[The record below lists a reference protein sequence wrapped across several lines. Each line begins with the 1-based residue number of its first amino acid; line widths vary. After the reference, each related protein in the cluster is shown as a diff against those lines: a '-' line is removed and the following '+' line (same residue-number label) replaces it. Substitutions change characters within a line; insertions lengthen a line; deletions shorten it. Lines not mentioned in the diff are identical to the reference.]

1 MRNKNY
7 INFKIMKKYFSFFI
21 SHLSSRR
28 GFTLVELLA
37 SIIVLVAVG
46 SVIAGIITSSL
57 RGTNKTTT
65 IENIRQSG
73 NYALA
78 QMSKNIEYARV
89 FNGFSNDGINYVTNC
104 PFSAPTPPA
113 QPQAVRTNY
122 NYIKVTP
129 LSNNPITYNCTSSP
143 VAAISANS
151 DPLIDANVVSLIS
164 CILVC
169 VQTESTDAPIIK
181 IGFTLGPKNSN
192 NLLENSTP
200 PISFETSVTMRNY
213 KR

>member
-1 MRNKNY
+1 
-7 INFKIMKKYFSFFI
+7 MKKNLEFRI
-21 SHLSSRR
+21 QSSELNR

-73 NYALA
+73 NYALS

-89 FNGFSNDGINYVTNC
+89 FNGLSNDGVNYVTGC
-104 PFSAPTPPA
+104 PFSTPTPPV
-113 QPQAVRTNY
+113 QPQAIETNY

-129 LSNNPITYNCTSSP
+129 LSNSSITYNCTSSP
-143 VAAISANS
+143 IATISANS

>member
-1 MRNKNY
+1 
-7 INFKIMKKYFSFFI
+7 MKKNLEFRI
-21 SHLSSRR
+21 QSSELNR

-73 NYALA
+73 NYALS

-89 FNGFSNDGINYVTNC
+89 FNGLSNDGVNYVTSC
-104 PFSAPTPPA
+104 PFSTPTPPV

-129 LSNNPITYNCTSSP
+129 LNSGPIEYK
-143 VAAISANS
+143 
-151 DPLIDANVVSLIS
+151 
-164 CILVC
+164 CILPSPSPPILTVNNVEIIDTNIVYLKNC
-169 VQTESTDAPIIK
+169 SITCTQTNATDVPIIK
-181 IGFTLGPKNSN
+181 IELTLGPKSSN
-192 NLLENSTP
+192 NLPENSTP
-200 PISFETSVTMRNY
+200 PISFETSVTIRNY